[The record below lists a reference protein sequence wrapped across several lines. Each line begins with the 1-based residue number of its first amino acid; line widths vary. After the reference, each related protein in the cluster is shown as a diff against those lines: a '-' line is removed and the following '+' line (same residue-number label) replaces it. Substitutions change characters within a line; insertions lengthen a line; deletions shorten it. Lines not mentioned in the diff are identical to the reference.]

1 MAHATASTG
10 TITIRNLDGRVKE
23 RLRIRAAMNGRSMEA
38 EARSI
43 LAAALAIEAEDAPD
57 LAEAIRRRMASFGSI
72 DLEEHPAVTIG
83 VPPSFD
89 R

>member
-1 MAHATASTG
+1 MAHALAPAA

-43 LAAALAIEAEDAPD
+43 LAATLAVEADDAPD
-57 LAEAIRRRMASFGSI
+57 LAEAIRRRMAPFGGI

-83 VPPSFD
+83 APPCFD

>member
-1 MAHATASTG
+1 MAHALAPAA

-43 LAAALAIEAEDAPD
+43 LAATLAVEAESTPD
-57 LAEAIRRRMASFGSI
+57 LAEAIRRRVAPFGGI
-72 DLEEHPAVTIG
+72 DLEEHPAVTIAA
-83 VPPSFD
+83 PPSFD

>member
-1 MAHATASTG
+1 MAHALAPAA

-43 LAAALAIEAEDAPD
+43 LAVALAVEVDDAPD
-57 LAEAIRRRMASFGSI
+57 LAEAIRRRVAPFGGI

-83 VPPSFD
+83 ASPSFD

>member
-1 MAHATASTG
+1 MAQATASTG
-10 TITIRNLDGRVKE
+10 TITIRNLDGGVKE
-23 RLRIRAAMNGRSMEA
+23 RLRIRAATNGRSMEA

-43 LAAALAIEAEDAPD
+43 LATTLAVEAEAAPD
-57 LAEAIRRRMASFGSI
+57 LAEAIRRRMAPLGGI

-83 VPPSFD
+83 APLSFD

>member
-1 MAHATASTG
+1 MAHALAPAA

-43 LAAALAIEAEDAPD
+43 LAVALAVEADDAPD
-57 LAEAIRRRMASFGSI
+57 LAEAIRRRVAPFGGI

-83 VPPSFD
+83 ASPSFD

>member
-1 MAHATASTG
+1 MAHTLAPAA

-43 LAAALAIEAEDAPD
+43 LAATLAIDTEDAPD
-57 LAEAIRRRMASFGSI
+57 LAEAIRRRMAPFGGI